1 MTFEITAIYSALV
14 ALLFVGLAAR
24 VSQLRI
30 KFARSTDKEEL
41 RSMDV
46 AIRAH
51 GNIAEHAALTI
62 ALLILTE
69 STGAGTGFMHLMG
82 SLFLMSRLAHAWGYT
97 TNKGKASK
105 MRGAGAGLN
114 WLVIVLCAFNILL
127 NSL

>member
-1 MTFEITAIYSALV
+1 MSFEITAIYSALV

-30 KFARSTDKEEL
+30 KFARSTDNEEL

-51 GNIAEHAALTI
+51 GNIAEHAALTMVLL
-62 ALLILTE
+62 ALAE
-69 STGAGTGFMHLMG
+69 STGAGAGFMHLMG
-82 SLFLMSRLAHAWGYT
+82 SLFLLSRLAHAWGYT
-97 TNKGKASK
+97 TNRGKASK

-114 WLVIVLCAFNILL
+114 WLVIVIVALNILI
-127 NSL
+127 NAI